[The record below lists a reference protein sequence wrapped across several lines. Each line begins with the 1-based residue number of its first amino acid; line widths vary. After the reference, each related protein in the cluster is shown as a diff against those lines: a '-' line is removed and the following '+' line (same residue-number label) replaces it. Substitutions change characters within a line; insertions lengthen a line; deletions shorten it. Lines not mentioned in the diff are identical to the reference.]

1 MEKQKR
7 NPRRHVIIFAAIWL
21 LSYTISLLAL
31 KNLSPGTGLGIFLS
45 LLPVVA
51 FALFIYQFIRSVA
64 ALDEVQVR
72 MQMEA
77 VVIAF
82 ALGLLL
88 LMTLGLLELV
98 IPLNQEDW
106 SYRHLIPYFSL
117 FYFVGLFIARR
128 KFNFDNEKHD

>member
-7 NPRRHVIIFAAIWL
+7 NPRRHVLIFAAIWL
-21 LSYTISLLAL
+21 LSYTINLLAL

-72 MQMEA
+72 IQMEA

>member
-7 NPRRHVIIFAAIWL
+7 NPRRHVLIFAAIWL

-51 FALFIYQFIRSVA
+51 FALFIYQFIRGVA

-98 IPLNQEDW
+98 IPLNPNDW